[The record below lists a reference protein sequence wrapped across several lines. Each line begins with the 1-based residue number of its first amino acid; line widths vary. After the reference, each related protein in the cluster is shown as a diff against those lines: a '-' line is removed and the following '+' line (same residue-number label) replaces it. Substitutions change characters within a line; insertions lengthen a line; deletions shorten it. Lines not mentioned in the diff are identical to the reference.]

1 MHLTP
6 EQEQIGNDNFY
17 DAVGEQRKKFFA
29 DQPNRRDFLA
39 GVGAAGLGLGAAYF
53 GYGKLAGDPVKT
65 GFIGVGDEG
74 NILVTEH
81 PPEYMD
87 IVAVADVR
95 PSNRERVFRG
105 DGNQHRI
112 GLDKK
117 LGAEAASKIAVYETA
132 DELLANDEIEAVVI
146 AVPLNMHAPLAIQA
160 LNAGK
165 HVLCEKL
172 MAKTVGDCKAMIAA
186 ARKNNKLLAVGHQR
200 HYSVLYDNANHL
212 VRDGLLGDVK
222 YIRAQWHRNSSFP
235 GRDAWREPPAR
246 WPAVDVKEL
255 EPKFA
260 GGKEFAGY
268 SDLDHLINWRLY
280 DETGGGL
287 MGELGS
293 HQMDAASIF
302 LGKKHPIAVSGY
314 GGTNFY
320 GIPGVGPKDKWEDD
334 REIFDQ
340 IFVTYQFPG
349 AEYVPDDPVL
359 SDDQCVVTYSGM
371 STNRFEPYGE
381 LVYGSRGTLIMKA
394 EKEALLYKE
403 AGPSGGGGP
412 DQRLWVVNAGDAGG
426 PALDSYETTAPS
438 AAGSA
443 AASTLPEDISRGYR
457 EEMEHFCYLIRE
469 QAGDYYPGGEP
480 VSPED
485 GGLRCNG
492 EIAMADAVMAHCA
505 NMAMRYQIRIPFAPG
520 WFDWRSEEVPEESV
534 PVLAAKVADASN
546 GAMGRPVRS
555 ANPSTTETA

>member
-6 EQEQIGNDNFY
+6 EQEKIGHDNFY
-17 DAVGEQRKKFFA
+17 DALGGAREEFKTEA
-29 DQPNRRDFLA
+29 NRREFLA
-39 GVGAAGLGLGAAYF
+39 GVTAGTVGLGAAYF
-53 GYGKLAGDPVKT
+53 GYSKLQGNPVKV
-65 GFIGVGDEG
+65 GFIGTGDEG
-74 NILVTEH
+74 NILITEH
-81 PPEYMD
+81 PPEYME
-87 IVAVADVR
+87 IVAVADAR
-95 PSNRERVFRG
+95 PSNRVRVFEG
-105 DGNQHRI
+105 DGNEHRV
-112 GLDKK
+112 GLNKK
-117 LGAEAASKIAVYETA
+117 LGRDTTKDIKVYDTA
-132 DELLANDEIEAVVI
+132 DELLARDDIEAVVI

-160 LNAGK
+160 LEAGK

-186 ARKNNKLLAVGHQR
+186 ARKANRLLAVGHQR

-212 VRDGLLGDVK
+212 VKQGLLGDIK

-235 GRDAWREPPAR
+235 GRDAWRKPQKQ
-246 WPAVDVKEL
+246 WPKTDMVLD
-255 EPKFA
+255 
-260 GGKEFAGY
+260 GKTEKYGY
-268 SDLDHLINWRLY
+268 EDLDHLINWRLY

-302 LGKKHPIAVSGY
+302 LGKVHPIAVAGY

-320 GIPGVGPKDKWEDD
+320 GIKGVGPEDKWADD
-334 REIFDQ
+334 REIYDQ
-340 IFVTYQFPG
+340 IFTTFEFPG
-349 AEYVPDDPVL
+349 KQYDRD
-359 SDDQCVVTYSGM
+359 SDDRCVVTYS
-371 STNRFEPYGE
+371 SITTNRFEPYGE

-403 AGPSGGGGP
+403 AGPTGGGGP

-443 AASTLPEDISRGYR
+443 AASTLPDKISRGYR
-457 EEMEHFCYLIRE
+457 EEMEHFCYQIRE

-480 VSPED
+480 VAPTKEA

-492 EIAMADAVMAHCA
+492 EIAMADAIMAHTA
-505 NMAMRYQIRIPFAPG
+505 NMAMRYGIRIPFDPA
-520 WFDWRSEEVPEESV
+520 WFDWKNPALPEVDVPKLASKVREASGGKIGEPNRKAAPSV
-534 PVLAAKVADASN
+534 PDDLQ
-546 GAMGRPVRS
+546 
-555 ANPSTTETA
+555 TT

>member
-6 EQEQIGNDNFY
+6 EQEKIGQDNFHE
-17 DAVGEQRKKFFA
+17 ALGSEQIS
-29 DQPNRRDFLA
+29 RREFVAGAAA
-39 GVGAAGLGLGAAYF
+39 GVGGLGAAYF

-65 GFIGVGDEG
+65 GFIGTGDEG
-74 NILVTEH
+74 NILVTQH

-105 DGNQHRI
+105 DGNVHRV
-112 GLDKK
+112 GLDEK
-117 LGAEAASKIAVYETA
+117 LGPDAAKHVRVYDTAE
-132 DELLANDEIEAVVI
+132 ELLANPEIEAVVI
-146 AVPLNMHAPLAIQA
+146 AVPLNMHAPLAIAA
-160 LNAGK
+160 LEAGK

-186 ARKNNKLLAVGHQR
+186 ARKANKLLAIGHQR

-212 VRDGLLGDVK
+212 VSEGLLGDMK

-235 GRDAWREPPAR
+235 GRDAWRKPKSR
-246 WPAVDVKEL
+246 WPKVDVKAL
-255 EPKFA
+255 EPKFE
-260 GGKEFAGY
+260 GGAEFAGY
-268 SDLDHLINWRLY
+268 PSLDHLINWRLY
-280 DETGGGL
+280 DETGGGI

-302 LGKKHPIAVSGY
+302 LGKKHPIAVHGY

-334 REIFDQ
+334 REIYDQ
-340 IFVTYQFPG
+340 IFVTFEFPG
-349 AEYVPDDPVL
+349 HHYQPNDPVFG
-359 SDDQCVVTYSGM
+359 DDRCVVTYSGM
-371 STNRFEPYGE
+371 TTNRFEPYGE
-381 LVYGSRGTLIMKA
+381 LLYGSRGTLIMKA

-426 PALDSYETTAPS
+426 PALDSYETTSPS
-438 AAGSA
+438 AAGST
-443 AASTLPEDISRGYR
+443 AASSLPDDISRGYT
-457 EEMEHFCYLIRE
+457 EEMEHFCYMIRE

-480 VSPED
+480 VAPTREA

-492 EIAMADAVMAHCA
+492 EIGMADAIMAHVA
-505 NMAMRYQIRIPFAPG
+505 NMAMRYGIRIPFEDA
-520 WFDWRSEEVPEESV
+520 WFDWRSDETPETSVPE
-534 PVLAAKVADASN
+534 LAARVREATGGKLGDPNRKAS
-546 GAMGRPVRS
+546 
-555 ANPSTTETA
+555 PSLIETA